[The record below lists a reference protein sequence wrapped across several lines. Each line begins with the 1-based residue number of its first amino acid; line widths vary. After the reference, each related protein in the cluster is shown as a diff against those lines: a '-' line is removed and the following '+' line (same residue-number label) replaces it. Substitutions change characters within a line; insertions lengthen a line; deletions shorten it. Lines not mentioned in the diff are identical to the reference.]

1 MALKLIVR
9 SNNIIETNMTHDQII
24 VKKNLNVAMTNICYP
39 IKLQQLILQ
48 QKKVARKRIIKLYTS
63 WFLGNTPQV
72 YKIYRPCLEVRYLGQ
87 N

>member
-63 WFLGNTPQV
+63 WFLRNTPQV
-72 YKIYRPCLEVRYLGQ
+72 YKIYRPCLEFRYLGQ